1 MKKFIWAIIFFTLI
15 LCCLPNTCSAKIF
28 FKPKEGI
35 PYNPLSIVK
44 EDKAEKNL
52 YDEKVDSVQVFNPNG
67 NSIYITNN
75 DINLMAQVVYAE
87 SCSEPYEGKVAVASV
102 ILNRLQNPEFPK
114 SIGDVIKQKYAF
126 SCIKDGEIAVT
137 PNEDCYNAVMDALHG
152 KDPTPKAM
160 YFYNPRISTS
170 EWMNNIQ
177 KENVKVIGNHV
188 FFKTYKQ

>member
-1 MKKFIWAIIFFTLI
+1 MKKLIWAIVLFTSI
-15 LCCLPNTCSAKIF
+15 EFCFPSSCSANTFSI
-28 FKPKEGI
+28 PKEGI
-35 PYNPLSIVK
+35 LYKPLSALND
-44 EDKAEKNL
+44 DKAEKNL

-114 SIGDVIKQKYAF
+114 SIGNVVKQKYAF
-126 SCIKDGEIAVT
+126 SCIKDGEITVT
-137 PNEDCYNAVMDALHG
+137 PNKECYNAVMDALHG
-152 KDPTPKAM
+152 NDPTPKAV

-170 EWMNNIQ
+170 QWMNNIQ
-177 KENVKVIGNHV
+177 KENVKIIGNHV
-188 FFKTYKQ
+188 FFRTYK